1 MCAMTSVANPL
12 ALHESQLTAP
22 SAAEFL
28 YLDQSAVVAAGV
40 LDMERAFDVI
50 AEALT
55 LLELGKCVQPH
66 KVVVRDRED
75 AESENNGRFNALFAS
90 IKGSRPAVGM
100 KWIGSFPANRS
111 QGLPRASAVLIL
123 NSPKNGF
130 PVAIMDGTLI
140 SAVRTG
146 AVTGLGVRHLAPK
159 NTRKVGLVGAGVQAR
174 TQVLGLIS
182 ALPELEEIAIFNR
195 CDRNAEILIDECRER
210 WQAPMVKAATITAAL
225 ADADVALTITT
236 ASEPIIRAKHVKPG
250 ALSIQLSGHE
260 CEFEL
265 IRQCRKLVV
274 DNWDVIKH
282 RGIISPAVMHSSGE
296 LSDQEIHATLA
307 EIILGRKSGRECDDE
322 RIHFAHMGMG
332 VEDVALGWDVFCRAS
347 ESGLGQKIKLWDT
360 PLWS

>member
-1 MCAMTSVANPL
+1 MCHMTSIASPL
-12 ALHESQLTAP
+12 NLQESQVAAP

-28 YLDQSAVVAAGV
+28 YLNQSAVLAAGV
-40 LDMERAFDVI
+40 LDMQRAFDVI

-75 AESENNGRFNALFAS
+75 VESENSGRFNALFAS

-111 QGLPRASAVLIL
+111 QALPRASAIIIL

-140 SAVRTG
+140 SAMRTG
-146 AVTGLGVRHLAPK
+146 AVTGLGVRHLAPR

-174 TQVLGLIS
+174 TQILGLIS
-182 ALPELEEIAIFNR
+182 ALPDLEEIAVFNR
-195 CDRNAEILIDECRER
+195 CDRNAEVLIEECRER
-210 WQAPMVKAATITAAL
+210 WQAPLVKAGSITAAL
-225 ADADVALTITT
+225 ADADVSLTITT
-236 ASEPIIRAKHVKPG
+236 ASEPIIRAKHIKPG
-250 ALSIQLSGHE
+250 ALTIQLSGHE
-260 CEFEL
+260 CEFDL

-282 RGIISPAVMHSSGE
+282 RGIITPAVMHNSGQ
-296 LSDQEIHATLA
+296 LSDNDVHATLA
-307 EIILGRKSGRECDDE
+307 EIILGRKIGREDDDE

-332 VEDVALGWDVFCRAS
+332 VEDVALGWDIFCRAS
-347 ESGLGQKIKLWDT
+347 ESGLGQKVKLWDT